1 MILYVF
7 WIYSYFGKGL
17 IFCFFFL
24 ILIDIKINIIKIN
37 KSFRNNVFRMIRF
50 LMFFISLIIR
60 RMSLIFN
67 LIRKLILVVKI
78 LDNCVIG
85 EFFKICLFYLFWVRR
100 NIYFVNNMCFE
111 I

>member
-7 WIYSYFGKGL
+7 WIYSYFGKGV
-17 IFCFFFL
+17 IFCFFFF
-24 ILIDIKINIIKIN
+24 LIDIKINIIKIS
-37 KSFRNNVFRMIRF
+37 KSFKNNVFRMIRF

-67 LIRKLILVVKI
+67 LIRKLILVVKM
-78 LDNCVIG
+78 LDICVIG

-100 NIYFVNNMCFE
+100 NINFVNMCC
-111 I
+111 